1 MPQVGPQSRHSFVH
15 EGRTIYEWDQTLR
28 RVQRGGLDG
37 PAAPWS
43 PF

>member
-28 RVQRGGLDG
+28 RVQD
-37 PAAPWS
+37 AATDAPVAACTR
-43 PF
+43 F